1 MLCCTSAAKHM
12 RCVCYDTW
20 PVETPFWDS
29 CRDGCPTCFRSQKYI
44 LISFP
49 WINAIEP
56 ASIGIGWC
64 SRSSVGC
71 SSRLARAPLR
81 EVSSPNSPCLL
92 LLALCFYH
100 HSGRCSLSELSIPER
115 RIVRTRAIQ
124 TTDTR
129 CCYPG
134 LHLTATLTCICTG
147 RCYTS
152 GYNSS
157 HLSHLNLK
165 GQPSASSSSDAP

>member
-12 RCVCYDTW
+12 RCVCYATW

-71 SSRLARAPLR
+71 SSRLLRAPLR
-81 EVSSPNSPCLL
+81 EVFSANSPCLL
-92 LLALCFYH
+92 LLAL
-100 HSGRCSLSELSIPER
+100 
-115 RIVRTRAIQ
+115 
-124 TTDTR
+124 
-129 CCYPG
+129 
-134 LHLTATLTCICTG
+134 
-147 RCYTS
+147 
-152 GYNSS
+152 
-157 HLSHLNLK
+157 
-165 GQPSASSSSDAP
+165 SASTTTRVAVLRQNSPSQREGLYANVPLIPLIVPGAVTVVFI